1 MSDFV
6 RVLFRFRQIGE
17 DIRRASAVFSSKRS
31 QFRFSLSQVF
41 EAVFRLVQIF
51 KFRLQIL
58 ETVVEIV
65 VEGLKALG
73 QCEKAIVAN
82 LRKRFFDR

>member
-1 MSDFV
+1 MTDFV

-17 DIRRASAVFSSKRS
+17 DIRRAPTVLSSKRS
-31 QFRFSLSQVF
+31 QFRFSLSQEF
-41 EAVFRLVQIF
+41 ETVFRLVQII

-58 ETVVEIV
+58 ETVVEIL

-73 QCEKAIVAN
+73 QREKAIVAN
-82 LRKRFFDR
+82 LRQSLF